1 MVSVLSVKTARQ
13 QVIDA
18 APDQR
23 GRSVAA
29 AVACWLTVAPGAAV
43 AAVRLG
49 GWERGPLVHLVAY
62 TPYVAGLSVLP
73 LLGALALRR
82 WRAAAVAGLAL
93 AALTSVVLPRT
104 VPGVA
109 ADVGGP
115 RLRVLTAN
123 IKHGEAD
130 PAALV
135 ALVKQHQVD
144 VLAVQ
149 ELNTDFISAFDAAG
163 IGALLP
169 HRIVDDPK
177 IYVNGGL
184 YSRVPLSDTGIHE
197 DESGFTQAYATVTL
211 PGGAPLVVESVHSCA
226 PLSVADVPCWFA
238 GLRGQRPA
246 TPDGP
251 VRLLMGDFN
260 ATVDHAPMR
269 ALLATGYEDAA
280 GNTGHGLKGTWRPID
295 HGFSLPP
302 IAIDHILIDPRLA
315 IREYAV
321 WPLPGSD
328 HSAVFAE
335 VSLPPA

>member
-1 MVSVLSVKTARQ
+1 M
-13 QVIDA
+13 
-18 APDQR
+18 
-23 GRSVAA
+23 G
-29 AVACWLTVAPGAAV
+29 CWLAVTPGAAL
-43 AAVRLG
+43 AAVRLAG
-49 GWERGPLVHLVAY
+49 LERGPLVHLVAY
-62 TPYVAGLSVLP
+62 TPYAAGLSVLP
-73 LLGALALRR
+73 LVGALAMRR
-82 WRAAAVAGLAL
+82 WRAAAVAA
-93 AALTSVVLPRT
+93 AALVALTGVVLPRAVAGT
-104 VPGVA
+104 A

-135 ALVKQHQVD
+135 ELVRRHRVD

-149 ELNTDFISAFDAAG
+149 ELNAEFIKAFDAAG
-163 IGALLP
+163 IQSVLP
-169 HRIVDDPK
+169 HRIVDDPA

-184 YSRVPLSDTGIHE
+184 YSRLPLTGVGVHK
-197 DESGFTQAYATVTL
+197 DDSGFTQAYATVTVD
-211 PGGAPLVVESVHSCA
+211 GAAPLVIESVHSCA
-226 PLSVADVPCWFA
+226 PLSLADVPCWFA
-238 GLRGQRPA
+238 GLRGQQPA

-260 ATVDHAPMR
+260 ATLDHSPMR

-280 GNTGHGLKGTWRPID
+280 ANTGRGLRGTWRPID

-315 IREYAV
+315 VRSYEV